1 MLLFIIELICLLV
14 TCGTDCLCYNI
25 YSRRLEHSTLTAVGD
40 RSWLNGFHPEDVD
53 GCVVAA
59 YVREDNTVA
68 LLKFQPE

>member
-1 MLLFIIELICLLV
+1 MLTCHMWNRLSLL
-14 TCGTDCLCYNI
+14 YI